1 LQRPNTSVTVK
12 NGTAT
17 DMAKMSRD
25 KGARGE
31 REVLDLYRKHGF
43 DGTRGFQSG
52 GQGGGDLVG
61 NMPDIPEVKFVEALR
76 FWDHVA
82 QAAAAVTDGVGWCL
96 WIRKSRQPW
105 MVTVPSERYM
115 QLIELE
121 REIG

>member
-1 LQRPNTSVTVK
+1 MTVK
-12 NGTAT
+12 NGTAI

-76 FWDHVA
+76 FWDHVS
-82 QAAAAVTDGVGWCL
+82 QAADAAGAVGGVGQVVGWCL
-96 WIRKSRQPW
+96 WIRKSRKPW
-105 MVTVPSERYM
+105 MVTIPYERYM